1 MKSIQQL
8 YNVFLQ
14 STGANTDT
22 RTVSSGQLFI
32 ALKGENFNGNQFA
45 KSALENGA
53 IAAII
58 DEAEYFIDDEKTLL
72 VENCLEALQALAQYH
87 REQFDIPVIA
97 ITGSNGKT
105 TSKELINALLTA
117 QYKVCCTHG
126 NLNNH
131 IGVPLTLLRMK
142 KGDEIALIE
151 MGANHCGEIES
162 YCRWVQPT
170 IGIISNIGKAH
181 LEGFGGIEGVIRGK
195 TELYKSIEQ
204 RSQLVFVNGDDPL
217 LMEQSKHLKRLI
229 YGSTHADY
237 LFEQADG
244 KHELLRIY
252 AIEEG
257 VKTVI
262 NSQLTGDYNFS
273 NIALA
278 VSLGRYFK
286 IDMAKIARAIEDY
299 TPTNSRSQIIKRGS
313 NTIIL
318 DAYNANPSSMEEAL
332 KNLAAMPQS
341 IKVAMI
347 GGMKELGAESDE
359 EHRRII
365 EFAKQFH
372 FSKLVVVGMEF
383 KKAAEESGLIYFEN
397 SELAKTW
404 FDNQAFEHAVILIK
418 GSRGTKMEKVIE

>member
-1 MKSIQQL
+1 MQIPE
-8 YNVFLQ
+8 
-14 STGANTDT
+14 
-22 RTVSSGQLFI
+22 TVSSGQLFF
-32 ALKGENFNGNQFA
+32 ALKGENCNGNQFA
-45 KSALENGA
+45 KGAIENGA

-58 DEAEYFIDDEKTLL
+58 DEEEFFIDSEKTLL
-72 VENCLEALQALAQYH
+72 VENCLETLQALAQYH
-87 REQFDIPVIA
+87 REQYNIPVIA

-105 TSKELINALLTA
+105 TSKELINAVLTS
-117 QYKVCCTHG
+117 QYKVCCTQG

-204 RSQLVFVNGDDPL
+204 RNQLVFVNGDDPL
-217 LMEQSKHLKRLI
+217 LMDKSNHLKRLV
-229 YGSTHADY
+229 YGSKQADF
-237 LFEQADG
+237 LFEMAEG
-244 KHELLRIY
+244 KSELLRIY
-252 AIEEG
+252 HIEHG
-257 VKTVI
+257 VKTLI
-262 NSQLTGDYNFS
+262 KSQLTGDYNFS

-286 IDMAKIARAIEDY
+286 MDIAQIATAIAAY
-299 TPTNSRSQIIKRGS
+299 TPTNSRSQIIKKGR

-332 KNLAAMPQS
+332 KNLAAMPQEN
-341 IKVAMI
+341 KVAMI
-347 GGMKELGAESDE
+347 GGMKELGNESAF

-365 EFAKQFH
+365 KFAQQFH
-372 FSKLVVVGMEF
+372 FSNFVLVGMEF
-383 KKAAEESGLIYFEN
+383 KEAALELGLIYFET
-397 SELAKTW
+397 SDLAKTW
-404 FDNQAFEHAVILIK
+404 FQEQSFENTVILIK
-418 GSRGTKMEKVIE
+418 GSRGTRMEKVIE